1 MREIE
6 ANRENGFGTKC
17 FIGNSSMMQGRFIFI
32 FSFLV
37 VWDHSWWDL
46 SSPARDGTLT
56 SGREFLARKVL

>member
-1 MREIE
+1 MSFAFFLKLIHLTLMV
-6 ANRENGFGTKC
+6 NL
-17 FIGNSSMMQGRFIFI
+17 QGRFIFI